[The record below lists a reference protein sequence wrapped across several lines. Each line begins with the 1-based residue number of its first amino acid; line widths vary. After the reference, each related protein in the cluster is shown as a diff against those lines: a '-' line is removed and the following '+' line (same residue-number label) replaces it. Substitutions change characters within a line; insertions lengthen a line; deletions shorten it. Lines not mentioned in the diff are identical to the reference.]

1 MLLYII
7 LFARLLCLKKHW
19 LPVTRV
25 SAVGVSLRCGYERE
39 SDIIRD
45 MHHNYYSDKEC
56 RASVDLKISFCASTK
71 NINEVLVHIL

>member
-25 SAVGVSLRCGYERE
+25 SSVGVSSRCGHERE

-45 MHHNYYSDKEC
+45 MHHDYYSDNEC
-56 RASVDLKISFCASTK
+56 STSADQK
-71 NINEVLVHIL
+71 DKFLCIDKKSRRCLHKSS